1 MNALFSIIKYFLKRE
16 CSNVGG
22 YQTEATIVIP
32 ISNSRNVQKD
42 TFWPIELATISF

>member
-1 MNALFSIIKYFLKRE
+1 MFSIIKYFLKGE

-22 YQTEATIVIP
+22 HQTEANLPIP

-42 TFWPIELATISF
+42 TIWPIELATILF